1 MATLVSSAKRIR
13 SDDIFFPVMSL
24 VIFGVVFFGFA
35 QSYFLAGMV
44 RAKLPNVLVHIHGAI
59 FVSWILLLIVQN
71 FLVALRKVKWHMALG
86 VLGLVLPP
94 LMVVFGVLTL
104 FDSIRR
110 NATGL
115 PPQLLLV
122 GDSEELI
129 LFAVLIG
136 WAMIVR
142 RKPAAHKRLMILG
155 TMAILGPAINRW
167 PFPDAIRL
175 PATVALTL
183 VLPLIVVAYDLW
195 SMRRV
200 QRETLIGTSLIVVV
214 ALTLIP
220 VVNLPIWQPVVRW
233 ILRS

>member
-13 SDDIFFPVMSL
+13 SDDVFFPVMSL

-44 RAKLPNVLVHIHGAI
+44 RAKLPNLLVHIHGAI

-71 FLVALRKVKWHMALG
+71 FLVALRRVRWHMALG

-233 ILRS
+233 ILRT

>member
-13 SDDIFFPVMSL
+13 SDDVFFPVMSL